1 MPSSSVLLSI
11 DVPEVSRQHGCSV
24 RGPTRA
30 HCKFVPEFQWKRWS
44 IGGWYGPEGT
54 ILEEPTAWQVLQ
66 ALLPLLQAPTA
77 MLRGALG
84 EKVISNTGILEVL
97 DKHRNTQSGLVWYL
111 LLATKIKGSKGYLQG
126 HRQIA
131 SPCKACLADIRDQ
144 KNMFE
149 ELLPWAE
156 YKGQEPTVQ
165 HDRYRDTGNIWKHR
179 SENRMFEERHVLKA
193 RVVLRHRMCLM
204 IEADQVDS
212 NNT

>member
-1 MPSSSVLLSI
+1 MAGASGVAAPAAGADS
-11 DVPEVSRQHGCSV
+11 DVERRTG
-24 RGPTRA
+24 R
-30 HCKFVPEFQWKRWS
+30 ED
-44 IGGWYGPEGT
+44 
-54 ILEEPTAWQVLQ
+54 
-66 ALLPLLQAPTA
+66 
-77 MLRGALG
+77 
-84 EKVISNTGILEVL
+84 TGILEVL

-111 LLATKIKGSKGYLQG
+111 LLATKIKGSKEYLQG

-179 SENRMFEERHVLKA
+179 SENRMFEERDVLKA
-193 RVVLRHRMCLM
+193 RVVLRHRVCLM
-204 IEADQVDS
+204 IEADQEDS